1 MGREVAYMLVQYEQI
16 KDKFPYATTLDDG
29 RAVIPLAKANMLI
42 GVSGIEILGSHEVE
56 ALVASIGQNEE
67 SAEAEESAET
77 QENAEA
83 EESAEA
89 EDSSQQED
97 NNEKEEEDKS

>member
-16 KDKFPYATTLDDG
+16 KDKFPCATVLDDG
-29 RAVIPLAKANMLI
+29 RAVIPLAKADMLI
-42 GVSGIEILGSHEVE
+42 GVSGIEIKGSHEVE

-67 SAEAEESAET
+67 SAET

-83 EESAEA
+83 EKSAEA

-97 NNEKEEEDKS
+97 NNEKEEEDES

>member
-16 KDKFPYATTLDDG
+16 KDKFPCATVLDDG

-67 SAEAEESAET
+67 SAET

-83 EESAEA
+83 EESAEE

-97 NNEKEEEDKS
+97 NNEKEEEDES

>member
-1 MGREVAYMLVQYEQI
+1 MLVQYEQI
-16 KDKFPYATTLDDG
+16 KDKFPCATVLDDG

-67 SAEAEESAET
+67 SAETQESAD
-77 QENAEA
+77 A

-97 NNEKEEEDKS
+97 NNEKEEEDES

>member
-1 MGREVAYMLVQYEQI
+1 MLVQYEQI
-16 KDKFPYATTLDDG
+16 KDKFPCATVLDDG

-67 SAEAEESAET
+67 SAET

-83 EESAEA
+83 EESAEE

-97 NNEKEEEDKS
+97 NNEKEEEDES

>member
-1 MGREVAYMLVQYEQI
+1 MGREIAYMLVQHEQI
-16 KDKFPYATTLDDG
+16 KEKFPYATVLDDG
-29 RAVIPLAKANMLI
+29 RAVIPLAKADMLI
-42 GVSGIEILGSHEVE
+42 GVSGIEIKGSHEVE
-56 ALVASIGQNEE
+56 ALVASIGQN
-67 SAEAEESAET
+67 EESAET

-97 NNEKEEEDKS
+97 NNEKEEEDES

>member
-1 MGREVAYMLVQYEQI
+1 MLVQYEQI
-16 KDKFPYATTLDDG
+16 KDKFPCATVLDDG

-67 SAEAEESAET
+67 SAET

-97 NNEKEEEDKS
+97 NNEKEEEDES

>member
-1 MGREVAYMLVQYEQI
+1 MLVKHEQI
-16 KDKFPYATTLDDG
+16 KDKFPCATVLDDG
-29 RAVIPLAKANMLI
+29 RAVIPLAKAGMLI

-56 ALVASIGQNEE
+56 ALVAAIGQN
-67 SAEAEESAET
+67 
-77 QENAEA
+77 

-97 NNEKEEEDKS
+97 NNEKEEEDES

>member
-1 MGREVAYMLVQYEQI
+1 MGREVAYMLVQHEHI
-16 KDKFPYATTLDDG
+16 KDKFPCATVLDDG

-67 SAEAEESAET
+67 SAEAE
-77 QENAEA
+77 
-83 EESAEA
+83 
-89 EDSSQQED
+89 D
-97 NNEKEEEDKS
+97 NNEKEEEDES

>member
-1 MGREVAYMLVQYEQI
+1 MGREVAYMLVQHEQI
-16 KDKFPYATTLDDG
+16 KDKFPCATVLDDG
-29 RAVIPLAKANMLI
+29 RAVIPLAKAGMLI

-56 ALVASIGQNEE
+56 ALVAAIGQN
-67 SAEAEESAET
+67 EESAET

-89 EDSSQQED
+89 ED
-97 NNEKEEEDKS
+97 NNEKEEEDES

>member
-1 MGREVAYMLVQYEQI
+1 MGREIAYMLVQHEQI
-16 KDKFPYATTLDDG
+16 KDKFPYATVLDDG

-89 EDSSQQED
+89 EDSSED
-97 NNEKEEEDKS
+97 NNEKEEEDES

>member
-1 MGREVAYMLVQYEQI
+1 MGREVAYMLVQHEQI
-16 KDKFPYATTLDDG
+16 KDKFPYATVLDDG

-67 SAEAEESAET
+67 SAEAE
-77 QENAEA
+77 
-83 EESAEA
+83 
-89 EDSSQQED
+89 DSSQQED
-97 NNEKEEEDKS
+97 NNEKEEEDES

>member
-1 MGREVAYMLVQYEQI
+1 MGREVAYMLVKHEQI
-16 KDKFPYATTLDDG
+16 KDKFPCATVLDDG
-29 RAVIPLAKANMLI
+29 RAVIPLAKAGMLI

-56 ALVASIGQNEE
+56 ALVAAIGQN
-67 SAEAEESAET
+67 EESAET

-97 NNEKEEEDKS
+97 NNEKEEEDES

>member
-1 MGREVAYMLVQYEQI
+1 MLVQHEQI
-16 KDKFPYATTLDDG
+16 KDKFPYATVLDDG
-29 RAVIPLAKANMLI
+29 RAIIPLAKADMLI

-89 EDSSQQED
+89 ED
-97 NNEKEEEDKS
+97 NNEKEEEDES